1 MYVLD
6 YLYRYQNIDFKEV
19 PFNEVDALV
28 LAMVSYF
35 PFDELKDQKEVYS
48 SDELL
53 KRINE
58 YKPPKNSG
66 ERKLNYIEVV
76 KIVCRSLRFK
86 HAKFAWFAKERDIVN
101 SKQFQA
107 ITIILH
113 DFAYVSFCG
122 TDSTT
127 LGWKEDFNMAYL
139 DTVPSEIEAIRYLQ
153 DVSYNF
159 VFKKM
164 YVGGH
169 SKGGRLAITA
179 AKRLNKRYK
188 LLGVYSFDAPNY
200 PQNCYDTEYKSI
212 LHLLREY
219 TPDESIIGRLMNE
232 YREKKIISSC
242 NGLLLQHDAFSWDI
256 EGHEFVRKQ
265 AYTPRSTHIVDTMN
279 YALNNYDEEMKKD
292 FVDGIFDFLT
302 NIDVEKLP
310 NERELL
316 PFFAKRLK
324 LIRDEWKNTPKEKRA
339 VFKKMLFNLSKD
351 YLLKKKD

>member
-1 MYVLD
+1 MHVLD
-6 YLYRYQNIDFKEV
+6 YLYRYQNIDFREV

-35 PFDELKDQKEVYS
+35 PFDELKDQKEIYS

-53 KRINE
+53 KRILE
-58 YKPPKNSG
+58 YKAPKNAG

-76 KIVCRSLRFK
+76 KIICRSLRFK
-86 HAKFAWFAKERDIVN
+86 HAKFAWFKKERDIVN

-139 DTVPSEIEAIRYLQ
+139 DTVPSEIEAVRYLQ

-200 PQNCYDTEYKSI
+200 PKDCYDTEYKSI

-232 YREKKIISSC
+232 YREKKIVSSC
-242 NGLLLQHDAFSWDI
+242 NSLLLQHDAFSWDI
-256 EGHEFVRKQ
+256 EGHEFVRKS

-279 YALNNYDEEMKKD
+279 YAMNNYDEEMKKD
-292 FVDGIFDFLT
+292 FIDGIFDFLT

-351 YLLKKKD
+351 YLLKKKN

>member
-6 YLYRYQNIDFKEV
+6 YLYRYQNIDFREV

-28 LAMVSYF
+28 LALVSYF
-35 PFDELKDQKEVYS
+35 PFDELNNKKEIYS
-48 SDELL
+48 SDELY
-53 KRINE
+53 KRVKE
-58 YKPPKNSG
+58 YIPPKDAN
-66 ERKLNYIEVV
+66 ERKLNYIELV
-76 KIVCRSLRFK
+76 KILCHSLRFK
-86 HAKFAWFAKERDIVN
+86 HAKFAWFSKKRDTVH

-139 DTVPSEIEAIRYLQ
+139 DTVPSEIEAIQYLK

-159 VFKKM
+159 VFKKL

-179 AKRLNKRYK
+179 AKKLNRNYK

-200 PQNCYDTEYKSI
+200 PSECYDTEYKSI
-212 LHLLREY
+212 LQLIREY

-232 YREKKIISSC
+232 YRNKKIIASC
-242 NGLLLQHDAFSWDI
+242 NGLLMQHDAFSWEVD
-256 EGHEFVRKQ
+256 GHLFVLKDK
-265 AYTPRSTHIVDTMN
+265 YTERSSRIVDTIN

-292 FVDGIFDFLT
+292 FIDTVFDYLSRL
-302 NIDVEKLP
+302 NIEKLP
-310 NERELL
+310 NEKEFLHFLTSNFKNMRE
-316 PFFAKRLK
+316 
-324 LIRDEWKNTPKEKRA
+324 EWKNTSKEKRA
-339 VFKKMLFNLSKD
+339 VIKKMLFNISKD

>member
-6 YLYRYQNIDFKEV
+6 YLYRYQNIDFREV

-35 PFDELKDQKEVYS
+35 PFDELKNQKEVYS
-48 SDELL
+48 NDELYR
-53 KRINE
+53 RINE
-58 YKPPKNSG
+58 YEPPKG
-66 ERKLNYIEVV
+66 TPERKLKYIELV
-76 KIVCRSLRFK
+76 KVICRSLRFK
-86 HAKFAWFAKERDIVN
+86 HAKFAWFTKKRDTIN

-107 ITIILH
+107 VTIILH

-139 DTVPSEIEAIRYLQ
+139 DTVPSEIEAIQYLK

-159 VFKKM
+159 IFKKL

-179 AKRLNKRYK
+179 AKRLNRNYK

-200 PQNCYDTEYKSI
+200 PTACYDTDYKSI
-212 LHLLREY
+212 LQLINEY

-232 YREKKIISSC
+232 YREKKIIASS
-242 NGLLLQHDAFSWDI
+242 NALLMQHDAFSWEID
-256 EGHEFVRKQ
+256 GHLFIRKET
-265 AYTPRSTHIVDTMN
+265 YTERATHIVNTMN
-279 YALNNYDEEMKKD
+279 YAMNNYDEDAKKD
-292 FVDGIFDFLT
+292 FIDTTFDYLSRL
-302 NIDVEKLP
+302 NVEKLP
-310 NERELL
+310 GEKELL
-316 PFFAKRLK
+316 PFFASKFK
-324 LIRDEWKNTPKEKRA
+324 QIREEWKNTPKEKRA
-339 VFKKMLFNLSKD
+339 VMKKMLFNLSKD